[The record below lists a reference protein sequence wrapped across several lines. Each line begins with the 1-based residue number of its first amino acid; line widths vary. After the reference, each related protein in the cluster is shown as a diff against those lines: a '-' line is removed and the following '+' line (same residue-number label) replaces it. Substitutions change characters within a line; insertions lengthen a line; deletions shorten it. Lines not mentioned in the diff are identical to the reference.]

1 MGEMEQSGRIRFLA
15 TYAQGDTPGS
25 IQLVERVPIGSDQ
38 DVERFRLLN
47 EQSRVAAERLGSER
61 IESGFAIRYHH
72 NGREYVVAP
81 YEEWGIEILRDSL
94 QSLRVRDRS
103 LGKRDRIVWSLWHY
117 RNKAVISMGRLDSKI
132 AAFRWKCAECGH
144 ARAPMR
150 YPQGCPKCGSR
161 RYRDITGTSRLE
173 ALGRITKAALRR
185 RFKISERHLARIL
198 SAELEPV
205 PGGADSARSVP
216 PQPASLQ

>member
-1 MGEMEQSGRIRFLA
+1 MEERHVDRLASSPSTARRKRTHGEPVRVLRQARTKNVSDLQLFRRLRRRMGEMEQSGRIRFLA

-103 LGKRDRIVWSLWHY
+103 LGKRDRIV
-117 RNKAVISMGRLDSKI
+117 
-132 AAFRWKCAECGH
+132 
-144 ARAPMR
+144 
-150 YPQGCPKCGSR
+150 
-161 RYRDITGTSRLE
+161 
-173 ALGRITKAALRR
+173 
-185 RFKISERHLARIL
+185 
-198 SAELEPV
+198 
-205 PGGADSARSVP
+205 
-216 PQPASLQ
+216 